1 MFLTKVDG
9 SDLNCWI
16 SSHVCSLPL
25 GRTRPG
31 SFQSLSDGRHCLSS
45 LDYCGRCYWFGDS
58 LGSHGWWFRWLDEIS
73 ESTTTIREIFWYW
86 VMRQRLFWLQGKGWL
101 SGMLSLGR
109 NWDLLWAIKMSWEPT
124 SSKNV
129 CEKETVEERNVKNMV
144 SFWTSCL
151 FFFSSVGH
159 ACQKLCS
166 RARET
171 QRGIQGELHC
181 TLMWCITQFKVLQHL
196 LSCLIL
202 PIGAFW
208 APTIDKKT
216 GFLNIRAC
224 LESYL
229 VELGLKIC
237 FLIPS

>member
-1 MFLTKVDG
+1 
-9 SDLNCWI
+9 
-16 SSHVCSLPL
+16 
-25 GRTRPG
+25 
-31 SFQSLSDGRHCLSS
+31 
-45 LDYCGRCYWFGDS
+45 
-58 LGSHGWWFRWLDEIS
+58 
-73 ESTTTIREIFWYW
+73 
-86 VMRQRLFWLQGKGWL
+86 
-101 SGMLSLGR
+101 MLSLGR

-181 TLMWCITQFKVLQHL
+181 TLVWCITQFKVLQHL
-196 LSCLIL
+196 LYCLIL

-229 VELGLKIC
+229 VELGLKILPSSLSFPVILPFEGC
-237 FLIPS
+237 TLKLLIISVVGKLGWAHMPIRHIKEQIDS

>member
-86 VMRQRLFWLQGKGWL
+86 VMRQRLFWLQGQRVTFGYAVFGEELRSALGHKDVLGAHKFKKCVWEGNSRGKECQEHGVL
-101 SGMLSLGR
+101 LNQLPVLFQLCRTRLPKAMLQS
-109 NWDLLWAIKMSWEPT
+109 
-124 SSKNV
+124 
-129 CEKETVEERNVKNMV
+129 
-144 SFWTSCL
+144 
-151 FFFSSVGH
+151 
-159 ACQKLCS
+159 
-166 RARET
+166 
-171 QRGIQGELHC
+171 
-181 TLMWCITQFKVLQHL
+181 
-196 LSCLIL
+196 
-202 PIGAFW
+202 
-208 APTIDKKT
+208 
-216 GFLNIRAC
+216 
-224 LESYL
+224 
-229 VELGLKIC
+229 
-237 FLIPS
+237 